1 MSDLSRRTFLQI
13 AAALAA
19 AACGD
24 GSEGEPPPRLGG
36 GPSEDGGAGE
46 SPPAPVGGDDAGVT
60 SDGGPIDRSVPGI
73 DLDGLAVREDEFPY
87 GVMAGDATPDSAM
100 LWTRFT
106 GKGALSVQIELET
119 GAAGRA
125 VISREVAPAERGD
138 GGFVHVDAAGLA
150 AGARYRYAFVVFE
163 GGAPVARGP
172 FGFVRAALAP
182 DALEVVTFAGTSCT
196 HQNGAPYPVLAEAA
210 KRKVDFF
217 LHGGDHVYT
226 DAGADDAMT
235 LPQYRAK
242 YAQAWGASGMKA
254 LHGSTGMILTWDD
267 HEIAN
272 NWNPETFPA
281 ARLDAA
287 RRAFFEHRATR
298 RDPAAPNR
306 LWRSFAWG
314 KTLEVIVLDVR
325 SERLPS
331 TRAAANAQFISPLQM
346 AWLKQRLTQS
356 QAVFKLVLTSV
367 PISNFPLSAASES
380 DKWEGYPAQRD
391 DILAFV
397 RDQKLTGVVWLSGDL
412 HFGCVGSVGTT
423 EARMKMREILMGPG
437 GTDANNPDLPAPQ
450 FERVIGEKN
459 FTLFKADPVARQL
472 TVEFVGAGGTIFK
485 NVYPA

>member
-13 AAALAA
+13 AGALAA
-19 AACGD
+19 AACGGQD
-24 GSEGEPPPRLGG
+24 GADGPDPLRGDDPGDGAAPASPPDAN
-36 GPSEDGGAGE
+36 PSGDGGAT
-46 SPPAPVGGDDAGVT
+46 V
-60 SDGGPIDRSVPGI
+60 DGGPPDRSVPGI
-73 DLDGLAVREDEFPY
+73 DLDALPVREAEFPY
-87 GVMAGDATPDSAM
+87 GVMAGDATADSAM
-100 LWTRFT
+100 LWTRYS
-106 GKGALSVQIELET
+106 GAGGLLVQIELEE
-119 GAAGRA
+119 GAGGRA
-125 VISREVAPAERGD
+125 VLSREVAAAERGD
-138 GGFVHVDAAGLA
+138 GGFVHVDASGLA
-150 AGARYRYAFVVFE
+150 AGARYRYAFVVSE
-163 GGAPVARGP
+163 GGKPVARGP
-172 FGFVRAALAP
+172 FGLVRAALAP
-182 DALEVVTFAGTSCT
+182 GALEVVTFAGTSCT

-242 YAQAWGASGMKA
+242 YAQAWAAAGMKA
-254 LHGSTGMILTWDD
+254 LHGSTGMILAWDD

-331 TRAAANAQFISPLQM
+331 TRDGANAQFISPLQM
-346 AWLKQRLTQS
+346 AWLKQRLSQS

-367 PISNFPLSAASES
+367 PISNFPLSAAGES

-412 HFGCVGSVGTT
+412 HFGCVGSVGTS

-472 TVEFVGAGGTIFK
+472 TVEFVGEGGTIFK